1 METDSEAL
9 NRQTKKNP
17 LHTLLDY
24 SAFPQNP
31 AFSAFLLTQY
41 RRCRR
46 EMKAR
51 TILLLMTV
59 VLLWGSSFTI
69 IKLGLH
75 ELSPI
80 NLAFLRFLL
89 ALPFFFGYTLFRD
102 RRVLDTSVVHD
113 WKRLILL
120 GLTGV
125 TLYHVFQ
132 NVGLQYTTVANS
144 SLITSANPVFIAL
157 LDHFYFKNRLTVPK
171 FLGVLLGL
179 VGVILV
185 IDPLKLVYRPLG
197 VVGDLLSLG
206 ASLSWAFY
214 SVFGK
219 RILPKYGA
227 PRVTAYSM
235 AVGLLFL
242 LPLLL
247 VMEQPALPS
256 SPRVWGF
263 LCILS
268 ILCSGVAYLLWY
280 TALEEASVTS
290 AAVFLFFLPVVSV
303 LFSRVFLLEALNP
316 IFLVG
321 AFFILI
327 GVFLAS

>member
-1 METDSEAL
+1 
-9 NRQTKKNP
+9 
-17 LHTLLDY
+17 
-24 SAFPQNP
+24 
-31 AFSAFLLTQY
+31 
-41 RRCRR
+41 
-46 EMKAR
+46 
-51 TILLLMTV
+51 MTV

-69 IKLGLH
+69 VKLGLH

-89 ALPFFFGYTLFRD
+89 ALPFFFGYTLIRD
-102 RRVLDTSVVHD
+102 RRVLETSVIHD
-113 WKRLILL
+113 WKRFTLL

-144 SLITSANPVFIAL
+144 SLITSANPVFIAI
-157 LDHFYFKNRLTVPK
+157 LDHFYCHNRLTVPK
-171 FLGVLLGL
+171 FVGVLLGF

-185 IDPLKLVYRPLG
+185 IDPLKLRYHPLG
-197 VVGDLLSLG
+197 VIGDLFSLG
-206 ASLSWAFY
+206 ASLSWAVY

-235 AVGLLFL
+235 AVGLVCL

-247 VMEQPALPS
+247 AMEQPALPS
-256 SPRVWGF
+256 SLQVWGF

-268 ILCSGVAYLLWY
+268 LLCSGVGYLLWY

-303 LFSRVFLLEALNP
+303 LFATVFLFEPLNP

-321 AFFILI
+321 AAFVLI
-327 GVFLAS
+327 GVLLAR

>member
-1 METDSEAL
+1 
-9 NRQTKKNP
+9 
-17 LHTLLDY
+17 
-24 SAFPQNP
+24 
-31 AFSAFLLTQY
+31 
-41 RRCRR
+41 
-46 EMKAR
+46 MKAR
-51 TILLLMTV
+51 TFLLLITV

-69 IKLGLH
+69 VKLGLH

-80 NLAFLRFLL
+80 NLAFLRFFF
-89 ALPFFFGYTLFRD
+89 ALPFFFGYTLFHD
-102 RRVLDTSVVHD
+102 RRVLDTAVFQD
-113 WKRLILL
+113 WKRLTLL

-157 LDHFYFKNRLTVPK
+157 LDHFYCKNKLTVPK
-171 FLGVLLGL
+171 LVGVLLGF

-185 IDPLKLVYRPLG
+185 IDPVKLVYHPLG
-197 VVGDLLSLG
+197 VVGDLFSLG

-219 RILPKYGA
+219 QILPKYGA
-227 PRVTAYSM
+227 PKVTAYSM
-235 AVGLLFL
+235 LIGLLFL

-256 SPRVWGF
+256 SPQVWGF
-263 LCILS
+263 LGILS
-268 ILCSGVAYLLWY
+268 LLCSGVGYLLWY
-280 TALEEASVTS
+280 TALEESSVTT

-303 LFSRVFLLEALNP
+303 LFARVFLLEALNP

-321 AFFILI
+321 ALFVLI
-327 GVFLAS
+327 GVFLAR